1 MHFWIERARMRATV
15 TAALLCLSVVATGLT
30 AAAACPQPA
39 QWLHLDDNG
48 PRTLPLQ
55 EVIAK
60 LTGHRVVLL
69 GESHDNAEHHRWQ
82 LSVLA
87 ALHARQPGLA
97 LGLEMFPRRVQPV
110 LDQWTAGSLSEQEF
124 LARSQWD
131 EVWGYDAA
139 HYMPLFHYARM
150 HRIPMLALNVERE
163 LVRRVGAQGW
173 ESIPDDQREGV
184 GDPAP
189 AESAYLS
196 VLYQSFVAHGRSAP
210 TSAPTD
216 AELREPQFV
225 RFVQSMQLWDRAMAQ
240 AIGEHLAQ
248 GSTRMVVG
256 IMGSGHVRDGY
267 GVPHQLR
274 ALGVQDAVVLL
285 PWETGQHCEEP
296 STGVADY
303 LFGVASVSA
312 PEHPR
317 LGIVLDQS
325 ETGVV
330 VREVAKDSIA
340 EDAGM
345 RSGDVVTMIAGL
357 PVGGASDVIAAV
369 RRQIPG
375 TWLPIGV
382 QRGAA
387 TLELVARFPAL
398 R

>member
-1 MHFWIERARMRATV
+1 MAAPGRQRPAHTATAGSDRPARRASRRAAWRKPRQRRAPPLATV
-15 TAALLCLSVVATGLT
+15 QS
-30 AAAACPQPA
+30 
-39 QWLHLDDNG
+39 
-48 PRTLPLQ
+48 
-55 EVIAK
+55 
-60 LTGHRVVLL
+60 
-69 GESHDNAEHHRWQ
+69 
-82 LSVLA
+82 LA
-87 ALHARQPGLA
+87 ALHARHPDLA

-110 LDQWTAGSLSEQEF
+110 LDQWTAGDLSEQEF

-139 HYMPLFHYARM
+139 HYLPLFHYARM

-173 ESIPDDQREGV
+173 ESIPKDRREGI

-189 AESAYLS
+189 AQPAYLS
-196 VLYQSFVAHGRSAP
+196 ALYQSFVAHGRSAP
-210 TSAPTD
+210 TAEPTE
-216 AELREPQFV
+216 AELSEPQFV

-240 AIGEHLAQ
+240 TIGEYLTQ

-267 GVPHQLR
+267 GVPYQLR
-274 ALGVQDAVVLL
+274 ALGVQDAAVLL
-285 PWETGQHCEEP
+285 PWETGQSCEEP
-296 STGVADY
+296 DTGVADY
-303 LFGVASVSA
+303 VFGVAPVSA
-312 PEHPR
+312 PERPR
-317 LGIVLDQS
+317 LGIVLDQG

-340 EDAGM
+340 EHAGM
-345 RSGDVVTMIAGL
+345 QSGDVVTTIAGL
-357 PVGGASDVIAAV
+357 PVGGTRDVIAAV

-382 QRGAA
+382 QRGTA
-387 TLELVARFPAL
+387 TLELVARFPAQ